1 MINKFFV
8 LSLIA
13 MSIIL
18 SSCDDNPSNTDSEK
32 SDILIGQV
40 WMNKN
45 LDVDHYRN
53 GDKIPEVKDPIKWS
67 QLTTG
72 AWCYYNNDPVMGQ
85 IYGKLYNGFAID
97 DPRGLAPK
105 GWHIPTDVEWTKL
118 MTCVSD
124 EMLAGGAL
132 KEKGTLHWE
141 YPNKGATDEYG
152 FSALPGGYRE
162 SSGNFLELGKFGYW
176 WSSTEY
182 KPFST
187 PFLYYRRIY
196 NANTQVESAF
206 MNFRT
211 GFSVRCIKD

>member
-13 MSIIL
+13 ISIIL

-32 SDILIGQV
+32 SDIFIGQV

-45 LDVDHYRN
+45 LDVDRYRN
-53 GDKIPEVKDPIKWS
+53 GDKIPEVKDPVQWS

-85 IYGKLYNGFAID
+85 IYGKLYNGYAVD

-118 MTCVSD
+118 MTCVGD

-132 KEKGTLHWE
+132 KEK
-141 YPNKGATDEYG
+141 
-152 FSALPGGYRE
+152 
-162 SSGNFLELGKFGYW
+162 FLK
-176 WSSTEY
+176 
-182 KPFST
+182 
-187 PFLYYRRIY
+187 
-196 NANTQVESAF
+196 
-206 MNFRT
+206 
-211 GFSVRCIKD
+211 